1 MVRENVGNLPLA
13 IQTYIIANRIKI
25 MQLEII
31 VILSKTLFIFSI
43 SYLFSNWQFERVVNE
58 FNGVLFSCTER
69 ARF

>member
-43 SYLFSNWQFERVVNE
+43 SYLFF
-58 FNGVLFSCTER
+58 
-69 ARF
+69 